1 MTSLAA
7 HAVRADYELIRHA
20 HDLAN
25 DIQKYDINLHF
36 IMMSK
41 RETRE
46 KEQRVDKESN
56 NLSGFRDRWT
66 CKLYVI
72 RR

>member
-7 HAVRADYELIRHA
+7 HAVRDDYELIRNA

-25 DIQKYDINLHF
+25 DIQKYEINLHF

-46 KEQRVDKESN
+46 KEQRVE
-56 NLSGFRDRWT
+56 
-66 CKLYVI
+66 
-72 RR
+72 

>member
-46 KEQRVDKESN
+46 KEQRVE
-56 NLSGFRDRWT
+56 LFVR
-66 CKLYVI
+66 I
-72 RR
+72 

>member
-56 NLSGFRDRWT
+56 NLSGFRDWWT

>member
-41 RETRE
+41 RETR
-46 KEQRVDKESN
+46 KRNKESN